1 MMNYPRIFALFC
13 KSTGTVEYSNAQ
25 YTAIKRFYDAIPDIL
40 KDNFEI
46 VRYDA
51 SPLYTSK

>member
-1 MMNYPRIFALFC
+1 MNYPRIFALFC
-13 KSTGTVEYSNAQ
+13 KSTCTVEYFNTQ
-25 YTAIKRFYDAIPDIL
+25 YTAVHRFYQAIPDIL